1 MPRRARLH
9 APGTLYH
16 VIVQG
21 IEKRRIVSD
30 VADHKDFV
38 QRLGE
43 LSTATKTAVQIG
55 PLAGVGFQGA
65 LDEREGLVEADDELG
80 SDHVVPQRLLGPADA
95 FREAQDEIPLM
106 DALRNIEDFVDGGH
120 VRDYR
125 PSGGDRSS
133 GSF

>member
-9 APGTLYH
+9 APETLYH

-43 LSTATKTAVQIG
+43 LSTATKTAVY
-55 PLAGVGFQGA
+55 AAA
-65 LDEREGLVEADDELG
+65 LMTNDAHILLG
-80 SDHVVPQRLLGPADA
+80 SSEMILSGLMRRLLTGYAISCN
-95 FREAQDEIPLM
+95 R
-106 DALRNIEDFVDGGH
+106 
-120 VRDYR
+120 
-125 PSGGDRSS
+125 
-133 GSF
+133 